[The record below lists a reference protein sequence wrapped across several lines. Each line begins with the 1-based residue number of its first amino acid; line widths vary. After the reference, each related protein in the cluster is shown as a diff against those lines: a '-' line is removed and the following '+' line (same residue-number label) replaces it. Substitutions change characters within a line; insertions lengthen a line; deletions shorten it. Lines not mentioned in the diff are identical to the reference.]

1 VPELRPAVLR
11 IEPDTIPQL
20 RTLIAEC
27 LDLLDDKL
35 GRLRADGRIFDPW
48 MHDPVSIRMRDLYNE
63 SVMDAADGGYAAL
76 RAYEAEL
83 LRVHDTLAE
92 MERNYRAT
100 DEDTAALFEGRA

>member
-1 VPELRPAVLR
+1 VPESRPAVLR
-11 IEPDTIPQL
+11 VEPDTIPQL
-20 RTLIAEC
+20 RELFSEC
-27 LDLLDDKL
+27 LRLLGEKLEDLRSN
-35 GRLRADGRIFDPW
+35 GRMVDAW
-48 MHDPVSIRMRDLYNE
+48 MHDPVSTRMRDLYNTH
-63 SVMDAADGGYAAL
+63 VMDAADGGYAAL

>member
-1 VPELRPAVLR
+1 VPDPRPAVLR
-11 IEPDTIPQL
+11 VDPG
-20 RTLIAEC
+20 TLP
-27 LDLLDDKL
+27 
-35 GRLRADGRIFDPW
+35 RLRELFADCLELVHENLNSLNRQGRMVEPW

-76 RAYEAEL
+76 CAYEVEL
-83 LRVHDTLAE
+83 KRVHDTLAE